1 MRYDFIEIGT
11 SDFDTELQKSDDN
24 TMGISIEPIKF
35 YLDRLPNKKNV
46 LKINAAVSNYNGS
59 IDVFYVSDETLQ
71 KFGLPDY
78 VKGQNSI
85 GSPHPEVLKW
95 GHLGLTIDNITS
107 EKVTVINFETI
118 FKNHNVD
125 SVGFLKIDTEGH
137 DCVIMCDYIDY
148 CSANKIL
155 IADKI
160 MFESNMLTNS
170 DVISNT
176 INRCIELGYKL
187 ISRGENTILS
197 K

>member
-24 TMGISIEPIKF
+24 TTGISIEPIKF

-59 IDVFYVSDETLQ
+59 IDVFYVSDETIQ

-137 DCVIMCDYIDY
+137 DCVIMGDYIDY

-155 IADKI
+155 VADKI

-176 INRCIELGYKL
+176 INRCVELGYKL

>member
-59 IDVFYVSDETLQ
+59 IDVFYVSDETIQ

-95 GHLGLTIDNITS
+95 NHLGLTIDNISS

-137 DCVIMCDYIDY
+137 DCVIMGDYIDY

-155 IADKI
+155 VADKI

-176 INRCIELGYKL
+176 INRCVELGYKL
-187 ISRGENTILS
+187 IFRGENTILS